1 MSIYEGHGILLSM
14 VVVFIRVTKM
24 LPNIPGMWISNC
36 DNLSINNL
44 LLIDKFKLIYIHLFI
59 SVFMLQELKVNLSK
73 NQSSL

>member
-1 MSIYEGHGILLSM
+1 MLIYEGHGILLSM

-44 LLIDKFKLIYIHLFI
+44 LLIYKFKLIYIHLFI

>member
-1 MSIYEGHGILLSM
+1 MLIYEGHGILLSM